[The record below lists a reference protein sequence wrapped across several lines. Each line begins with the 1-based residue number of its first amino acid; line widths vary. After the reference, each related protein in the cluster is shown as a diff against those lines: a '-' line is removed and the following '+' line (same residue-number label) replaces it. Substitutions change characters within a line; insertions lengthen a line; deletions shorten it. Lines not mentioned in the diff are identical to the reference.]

1 MDERINQLLGKIKT
15 HESTNNKRIKK
26 IEKALEEIADL
37 NLPLDSPLAKVNAA
51 NCMKAVLDSLRSSD
65 VETVTWRLLYDAFT
79 DVYGN
84 LIPKSKGEALLERID
99 AELET
104 IEFEAGFTKEGWV
117 YVNLPLAFPEH
128 DRLFLSRQFLEP
140 VGARLI
146 ALSNSEFLTKE
157 KCIVCVVRYIDL
169 DSESSARDTDNL
181 NYNNL
186 TNLLTRAFLV
196 DDSPRYCD
204 FSYHSVFSSEPHI
217 EAFIVPLKSYTKFIL
232 KLSNGSVTPKEV
244 YKTKPN
250 W

>member
-1 MDERINQLLGKIKT
+1 MDERINQLLDRIKT

-37 NLPLDSPLAKVNAA
+37 NLLPDSPLTKVNAA
-51 NCMKAVLDSLRSSD
+51 NCMKEILDGLRSSD
-65 VETVTWRLLYDAFT
+65 VETVAWRLLYDVFT

-84 LIPKSKGEALLERID
+84 LIPKTKGEALLERID
-99 AELET
+99 AELEAMG
-104 IEFEAGFTKEGWV
+104 FEIGFTEEGWV
-117 YVNLPLAFPEH
+117 YVSLPLAFPEH
-128 DRLFLSRQFLEP
+128 DKLFLSRQFLEP
-140 VGARLI
+140 VGSKLI

-157 KCIVCVVRYIDL
+157 KCVVCVVRYIDF

-204 FSYHSVFSSEPHI
+204 FACYSIPSSEPHI
-217 EAFIVPLKSYTKFIL
+217 EVFLVPLKSYTKFIL

-244 YKTKPN
+244 YKTKPA